1 MHGPMSI
8 KNILTIGDSEKA
20 FDCFNHN
27 ILLPKLE
34 LYGTV
39 GKFNALNNI
48 LPLRKISGSINR

>member
-1 MHGPMSI
+1 MSI